1 MVSPLQTQ
9 SAPLCRLEDL
19 AEGAGKDILLPTP
32 EGMRYIMLFR
42 HGDAVRAWLNTCPH
56 QGRSL
61 SWAPDQF
68 LFDPVGNLVCPHHGA
83 CFDLADG
90 FCVSGPCQ
98 GAKLTPV
105 ATRVENG
112 QVLLAESL
120 ED

>member
-1 MVSPLQTQ
+1 MASPSQTQ
-9 SAPLCRLEDL
+9 SPVLCRLDEL
-19 AEGAGKDILLPTP
+19 VEGAGKDVLLPTP
-32 EGMRYIMLFR
+32 QGMRYIMLFR

-90 FCVSGPCQ
+90 SCISGPCL
-98 GAKLTPV
+98 GASLTPV
-105 ATRVENG
+105 AVQVEDG
-112 QVLLAESL
+112 LVLLAKQFT
-120 ED
+120 D